1 METINWHGASTIIYT
16 HGNNLKTFALTASPN
31 RGTALSMRAALVVA
45 SKCVY
50 VYIAKVRCKS
60 LTLKLWRCQMN
71 VNESAARTKE
81 VKYLFI
87 PYRDFEDENG
97 DELSIRDRSYGYP
110 QLVCGKVEYRSGQMY
125 MLSGRPAPS
134 RLHMQSGEVSYYR
147 VDRMGIYIFPED
159 IA

>member
-1 METINWHGASTIIYT
+1 
-16 HGNNLKTFALTASPN
+16 
-31 RGTALSMRAALVVA
+31 
-45 SKCVY
+45 
-50 VYIAKVRCKS
+50 
-60 LTLKLWRCQMN
+60 MN